1 MKLADAPPPGWY
13 PDPEGTSRLRWWEGV
28 DWADLYR
35 ARPTRTEL
43 EARQL
48 GTYGGEIPGSSSP
61 AAVRQA
67 GALIA
72 QAPDYRGAVRRDAEE
87 IIAEVRKV
95 ARSEIDRAADVFSQR
110 ARTAT
115 RELQP
120 LISEYSTKFFR
131 WVKIALALAIVLT
144 VAYVVFQ
151 AIAQQSIIDWIL
163 DRFDDDDSSKSGGA
177 VAACMTIRWRRADSR
192 GGRARG

>member
-13 PDPEGTSRLRWWEGV
+13 PDPEGTSRLRWWEGT

-35 ARPTRTEL
+35 ARPTKTEL
-43 EARQL
+43 EARAL
-48 GTYGGEIPGSSSP
+48 GTYGGDVSAVSPP

-67 GALIA
+67 GALA
-72 QAPDYRGAVRRDAEE
+72 QVPDRGALRRDTEE

-120 LISEYSTKFFR
+120 LISEYTTKFFR
-131 WVKIALALAIVLT
+131 WVKVALAIAIVLA

-151 AIAQQSIIDWIL
+151 AIAQQSIIDWVL
-163 DRFDDDDSSKSGGA
+163 DRIDDDRSSRY
-177 VAACMTIRWRRADSR
+177 VP
-192 GGRARG
+192 ARS

>member
-13 PDPEGTSRLRWWEGV
+13 PDPEGTSRLRWWEGT
-28 DWADLYR
+28 DWSDLYR

-43 EARQL
+43 EARAL
-48 GTYGGEIPGSSSP
+48 GTYGGDVPAALP
-61 AAVRQA
+61 AAAVRQA
-67 GALIA
+67 GALVA
-72 QAPDYRGAVRRDAEE
+72 QTPEYRGALRRDAEE

-120 LISEYSTKFFR
+120 LISQYTTKFFR
-131 WVKIALALAIVLT
+131 WVKIALVIAIVLA

-163 DRFDDDDSSKSGGA
+163 DRIDDDESTSMY
-177 VAACMTIRWRRADSR
+177 V
-192 GGRARG
+192 RARS

>member
-13 PDPEGTSRLRWWEGV
+13 PDPEGTSRLRWWEGT

-35 ARPTRTEL
+35 ARSTRTEL
-43 EARQL
+43 EARVL
-48 GTYGGEIPGSSSP
+48 GTYGGVVPTASPP
-61 AAVRQA
+61 AAARQA
-67 GALIA
+67 GALV
-72 QAPDYRGAVRRDAEE
+72 APVPDRGALRRDAEE

-120 LISEYSTKFFR
+120 LISEYTTKFFR
-131 WVKIALALAIVLT
+131 WVKIALVIAIVLA

-151 AIAQQSIIDWIL
+151 AIAQQSIIDWVL
-163 DRFDDDDSSKSGGA
+163 DRIDDDRSSLY
-177 VAACMTIRWRRADSR
+177 MP
-192 GGRARG
+192 ARS

>member
-13 PDPEGTSRLRWWEGV
+13 PDPEGTSRLRWWEGT
-28 DWADLYR
+28 DWADVYR
-35 ARPTRTEL
+35 PRPTRTEL
-43 EARQL
+43 EAKAL
-48 GTYGGEIPGSSSP
+48 GTYGGDVPASSA

-67 GALIA
+67 GALVS
-72 QAPDYRGAVRRDAEE
+72 QVPDRGALRRDTEE

-131 WVKIALALAIVLT
+131 WVKIALAIAIVLT

-163 DRFDDDDSSKSGGA
+163 DRFDDDDNARVWALWSR
-177 VAACMTIRWRRADSR
+177 TELQRR
-192 GGRARG
+192 

>member
-13 PDPEGTSRLRWWEGV
+13 PDPEGTSRLRWWEGT

-43 EARQL
+43 EARAL
-48 GTYGGEIPGSSSP
+48 GTYGGVVPTASP
-61 AAVRQA
+61 PAGVRQA
-67 GALIA
+67 GALVA
-72 QAPDYRGAVRRDAEE
+72 QVPDRGALRRDAEE

-131 WVKIALALAIVLT
+131 WVKIALAIAIVLA

-151 AIAQQSIIDWIL
+151 AIAQQSIIDWVL
-163 DRFDDDDSSKSGGA
+163 DRIDDDDARAS
-177 VAACMTIRWRRADSR
+177 VWRRSGVR
-192 GGRARG
+192 

>member
-13 PDPEGTSRLRWWEGV
+13 PDPEGTSRLRWWEGA

-48 GTYGGEIPGSSSP
+48 GTYGGDVPALAAP

-67 GALIA
+67 GALAA
-72 QAPDYRGAVRRDAEE
+72 QVAEHRGMSRRDAEE
-87 IIAEVRKV
+87 VLAEVRKV
-95 ARSEIDRAADVFSQR
+95 ARSEVDRAAEVFSQR
-110 ARTAT
+110 ARLAT

-120 LISEYSTKFFR
+120 LISEYTTKFFR
-131 WVKIALALAIVLT
+131 WVKIALVIAVVLA

-163 DRFDDDDSSKSGGA
+163 DRLDEDRSSTSG
-177 VAACMTIRWRRADSR
+177 RWRPP
-192 GGRARG
+192 AR